1 MSRLVEHKTM
11 HNLLVH
17 ACHVMARGLCI
28 LPRLE
33 IFQKCKHMRE
43 SLLSLLT
50 DLSVMLYY

>member
-1 MSRLVEHKTM
+1 M
-11 HNLLVH
+11 HILLVH

>member
-1 MSRLVEHKTM
+1 M
-11 HNLLVH
+11 HIVLVH

-28 LPRLE
+28 FLDFKF
-33 IFQKCKHMRE
+33 FQKCKHMRE